1 MSTGN
6 QHVRYSRGVRADGGE
21 KNKAEIREH
30 EAHAT
35 RTGSQKTGRR
45 ARKKHSAAKKRDVR
59 VIAAVLGTF
68 FLFMLTSTGIRY
80 ISVTVQRDELRI
92 KVDELNDKITQM
104 QIQCPDFENS
114 NTTGG
119 WPDIGFP
126 DDRPEATKRNATE
139 RGSLT
144 NITEVNNTSNATEKG
159 NGCPP
164 GWVKVGCSCYYE
176 YTIVSALQKSKED
189 CEKKGGNL
197 MVVNSIQKQRILKGE
212 TPTDVLQCGSA
223 TPPP

>member
-21 KNKAEIREH
+21 KNKAEIGEL

-35 RTGSQKTGRR
+35 RTGSQKTSRR
-45 ARKKHSAAKKRDVR
+45 ARKKHSAKRRDVR

-68 FLFMLTSTGIRY
+68 LLLTLTLTGLRY
-80 ISVTVQRDELRI
+80 ISVTLQRDELKI
-92 KVDELNDKITQM
+92 KLDELNEEMTKLKS
-104 QIQCPDFENS
+104 QCSDFSDFENP
-114 NTTGG
+114 NITDG
-119 WPDIGFP
+119 WPDFGFP
-126 DDRPEATKRNATE
+126 DDRPERNATE
-139 RGSLT
+139 RGSFT

-176 YTIVSALQKSKED
+176 YIIVSALQKSQED

-197 MVVNSIQKQRILKGE
+197 IVVNSIEKQRILEGE
-212 TPTDVLQCGSA
+212 MPKDGLLCGSA
-223 TPPP
+223 IAPP

>member
-21 KNKAEIREH
+21 KNKAEIREL

-35 RTGSQKTGRR
+35 RTGSQKTSRR
-45 ARKKHSAAKKRDVR
+45 ARKKHSAKRRDVR

-68 FLFMLTSTGIRY
+68 LLLTLTSTGLRY
-80 ISVTVQRDELRI
+80 ISVTVQRDELKI
-92 KVDELNDKITQM
+92 KLDELNEEMTELKS
-104 QIQCPDFENS
+104 QCS
-114 NTTGG
+114 
-119 WPDIGFP
+119 
-126 DDRPEATKRNATE
+126 DDRRERNATE
-139 RGSLT
+139 RGSFT

-176 YTIVSALQKSKED
+176 YIIVSALQKSQED
-189 CEKKGGNL
+189 CEKKGGML
-197 MVVNSIQKQRILKGE
+197 IVVNSIEKKRILEGE
-212 TPTDVLQCGSA
+212 TPKDGLLCGSA
-223 TPPP
+223 IAPP

>member
-21 KNKAEIREH
+21 KNKAEIREL

-35 RTGSQKTGRR
+35 RTGSQKTSRR
-45 ARKKHSAAKKRDVR
+45 ARKKHSAKRRDVR

-68 FLFMLTSTGIRY
+68 LLLTLTSTGLRY
-80 ISVTVQRDELRI
+80 ISVTVQRDELKI
-92 KVDELNDKITQM
+92 KLDELNEEMTKLKS
-104 QIQCPDFENS
+104 QCS
-114 NTTGG
+114 
-119 WPDIGFP
+119 
-126 DDRPEATKRNATE
+126 DDRPERNATE
-139 RGSLT
+139 RGSFT

-176 YTIVSALQKSKED
+176 YIIVSALQKSQED

-197 MVVNSIQKQRILKGE
+197 TVVNSIEKQRILEGE
-212 TPTDVLQCGSA
+212 TPKDGLLCGSA
-223 TPPP
+223 IAPP